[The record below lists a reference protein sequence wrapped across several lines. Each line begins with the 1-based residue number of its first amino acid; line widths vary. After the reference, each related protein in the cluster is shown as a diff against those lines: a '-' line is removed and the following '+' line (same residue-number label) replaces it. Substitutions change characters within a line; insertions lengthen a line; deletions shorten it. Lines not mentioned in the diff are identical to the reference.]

1 MASIKLVVF
10 YIFLS
15 PSSFSLIHLVITRQS
30 RKILGCM
37 KLAVCF
43 PLMDKNQDKPGPGER
58 RVRRQH
64 GNKKRGSGGKGRGG
78 GVFRWRG
85 RPSSMGRTREGSGWA
100 VLGGQS
106 PHTDTHTQ
114 LPTSSSIPGT
124 WKSLSTNGMRLGH
137 LCGDAAMG
145 GVE

>member
-30 RKILGCM
+30 RKILGCI

-43 PLMDKNQDKPGPGER
+43 PLTDKNQDKPGPGER

-78 GVFRWRG
+78 GGLQMERTAVFYGKDQGREWLGCPWRPVPTH
-85 RPSSMGRTREGSGWA
+85 R
-100 VLGGQS
+100 
-106 PHTDTHTQ
+106 HTHTAPHLVKHPRHLEVPFNQ
-114 LPTSSSIPGT
+114 RDETWTSLWRCS
-124 WKSLSTNGMRLGH
+124 NGRS
-137 LCGDAAMG
+137 
-145 GVE
+145 

>member
-78 GVFRWRG
+78 GGSSDGEDG
-85 RPSSMGRTREGSGWA
+85 RLLWEGPGKGVAGLS
-100 VLGGQS
+100 LGAS
-106 PHTDTHTQ
+106 PHTQTHTH
-114 LPTSSSIPGT
+114 SSPPRQASQA
-124 WKSLSTNGMRLGH
+124 LGSPFQP
-137 LCGDAAMG
+137 MG
-145 GVE
+145 